1 MSEITVDFRK
11 RKIITASLAG
21 VLLIAVVLCAVL
33 LFVTPQTQAQTSVL
47 KKGSSGQQVKQLQ
60 QKLNAA
66 GFNCGTVDGIFGTN
80 TYNAVR
86 KFQES
91 KGLKVDGIVGSQTAK
106 ALGLTLSSGSSSNS
120 GYSSSDVY
128 LLAKCIHAEAR
139 GEPYTGQVAVGAVI
153 LNRVRSSSF
162 PNSISGVIYQP
173 YAFTAVND
181 GQMNLEPNDT
191 AYRAARDAINGWDP
205 SNGCLY
211 YFNPSTATSKW
222 IWSRTIKLKIGKHN
236 FCV

>member
-91 KGLKVDGIVGSQTAK
+91 KGLKVDGIVGTQTAK